1 MLYNVQK
8 VKLNLMLKYIHT
20 VILAIS
26 DRKSQNTLSKYVITD
41 DLHRPGFSGGPGG
54 PGPRPPTS

>member
-1 MLYNVQK
+1 
-8 VKLNLMLKYIHT
+8 MLKYIHT
-20 VILAIS
+20 VILVIS

-54 PGPRPPTS
+54 PDPRPPTS